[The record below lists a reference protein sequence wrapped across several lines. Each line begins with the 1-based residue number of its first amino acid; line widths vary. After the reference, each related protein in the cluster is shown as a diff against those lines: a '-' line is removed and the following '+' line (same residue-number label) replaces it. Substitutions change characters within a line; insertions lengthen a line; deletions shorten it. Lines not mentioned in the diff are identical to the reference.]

1 MLLAIHPDNPDSRK
15 IKQVADVLVKGGV
28 VIMPTDTIYALVC
41 SINQYKAFESICRI
55 KGIKP
60 EKANFSLICSDLSN
74 ISNYTKSFDRGIYKL
89 LNRALPGAY
98 TFILEASSEVPSVF
112 RSKKKTIGLRIP
124 DNKIMLDLVQAIG
137 HPVVAT
143 SLHDLDKIIEY
154 PTDPYE
160 IHEQF
165 ESVVD
170 LVVDGGYGKNI
181 ASTVIDCTSGE
192 AVIIREGAGDVS
204 VVG

>member
-1 MLLAIHPDNPDSRK
+1 VQGVLWNINSYDQWGVELGKELA
-15 IKQVADVLVKGGV
+15 
-28 VIMPTDTIYALVC
+28 
-41 SINQYKAFESICRI
+41 
-55 KGIKP
+55 
-60 EKANFSLICSDLSN
+60 
-74 ISNYTKSFDRGIYKL
+74 
-89 LNRALPGAY
+89 
-98 TFILEASSEVPSVF
+98 
-112 RSKKKTIGLRIP
+112 
-124 DNKIMLDLVQAIG
+124 NKIMLDLVQALG